1 MRPFCLWFFVT
12 VDYVFVTASDSC
24 MLVLN
29 TESIDFWLANT
40 MITIILWNLSSGI
53 KYLLIKVKH
62 SCMHLTTL
70 DFNFRVLWIP
80 CCSSLRTPWNRD
92 ELVMLLTVA
101 TYSQHFTGHILYWS
115 QIDNVNNTI
124 KYYWVHKSLSLHVY
138 CGVLNANSISS
149 AHTRATRAVTGQRNN
164 LGRKFL
170 DPSPLWQV
178 WWETRSLHW
187 WCTTLGL
194 PSRSPLSRSCWR
206 WGWKYISVD
215 SE

>member
-12 VDYVFVTASDSC
+12 VDYVFVSASDSC

-29 TESIDFWLANT
+29 TESIEFWLANT

-70 DFNFRVLWIP
+70 DFNLRVLWIP
-80 CCSSLRTPWNRD
+80 CCSSLRTPWHRD

-138 CGVLNANSISS
+138 SGVLNANIISF
-149 AHTRATRAVTGQRNN
+149 TGELTQELPGLSLVREITWGGNSWIPA
-164 LGRKFL
+164 LSDRCIGGRQG
-170 DPSPLWQV
+170 P
-178 WWETRSLHW
+178 
-187 WCTTLGL
+187 CTG
-194 PSRSPLSRSCWR
+194 
-206 WGWKYISVD
+206 GVQY
-215 SE
+215 